1 MVRTT
6 VQEWVTKYS
15 EGVRANANRYVE
27 NAIRY
32 GVPKL
37 QQYASAF
44 LAAHQ
49 AAPYLAVLQTDA
61 DRLRNVQLSWT
72 TTRQVVAQYRGRGAA
87 IAGAVPLVAPPVV

>member
-1 MVRTT
+1 MVRVT
-6 VQEWVTKYS
+6 VQEWIARYS

-27 NAIRY
+27 NAIRV

-44 LAAHQ
+44 VAAHQ